1 MKMNSDANAGS
12 VLSEDLTE
20 KNFGILANDK
30 MFSILSS
37 KIYSDKIA
45 APIRELSCNAY
56 DAHVSVGK
64 RKVPFNVHIPTEDET
79 FFAVEDFGPG
89 MDAYEI
95 EELYTTYG
103 YSSKTTSNKF
113 VGCLGLGSKSPF
125 AYTDSFRIISRKKG
139 KEYHYQCLIENGMP
153 KLIKFD
159 EKDTELPSGVRIEFN
174 VNVNDIF
181 TFRWKSTV
189 IFRCF
194 DIRPKTNIDL
204 YIEDYPEFKYG
215 ISICSSRDT
224 YTNSVWMGN
233 VFYNYNMSSFSGIPE
248 YENFYQKF
256 KDTKTILQAEIG
268 DIEIAAS
275 REAAEMSAKTMKF
288 IAQKHMEF
296 ADKLLQEMKEK
307 KSTFKSTFE
316 YLFAY
321 GHFLHE
327 HQYLD
332 REDFISEVNSFS
344 IPVDSE
350 TEFVKICNRASNHS
364 HDRFCSRVNN
374 ELKIE
379 HYHFKNNEIK
389 FVFVPEGRLVSSQGI
404 NDKVDNQKGLNVYL
418 FNRESFKK
426 TLESMNI
433 PVFEKKD
440 FAVEK
445 SKQEVRKTLKDVEG
459 LSALVLRGCYES
471 DLNNYGLQFQP
482 AEQHD
487 LDTINEVDTVYYVK
501 TKFRSISFEESMKLR
516 NIGFCTGV
524 FKEVIQYIRSLNK
537 EINICFIGVNAD
549 RVKKITNDSKYVNLV
564 EYIIQNFQK
573 GSEEYNRIQ
582 TYENYCNLKQNMG
595 ISFLLKFKEEFLTEG
610 MKEVLAVTK
619 LGLNYELSSKEQVFK
634 KIYGFYGDVSRLTS
648 SFRDFI
654 VERYPMTRFLYAN
667 NNISRLSGDKEVE
680 IIQNYINDID
690 AKELAESEN
699 I

>member
-288 IAQKHMEF
+288 IAKKHMEF

-445 SKQEVRKTLKDVEG
+445 SRQEVRKTLKDVEG

-487 LDTINEVDTVYYVK
+487 LDTINEADTVYYVK